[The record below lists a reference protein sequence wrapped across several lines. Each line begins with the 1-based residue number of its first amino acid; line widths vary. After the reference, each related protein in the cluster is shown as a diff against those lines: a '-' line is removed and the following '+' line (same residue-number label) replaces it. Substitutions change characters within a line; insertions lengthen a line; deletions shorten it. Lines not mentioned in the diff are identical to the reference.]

1 MHDVSML
8 YSFIMWAVIGGVLAV
23 IVALR
28 TLKPNPKGNSQATT
42 SEKNETVVME
52 SAYSRAWGG
61 VTSFFRRRF
70 LPEGLV
76 SVFGHVSRLQI
87 LVLSILLAYLL
98 VFS

>member
-1 MHDVSML
+1 
-8 YSFIMWAVIGGVLAV
+8 MWAVIGGVLA
-23 IVALR
+23 IFVALR
-28 TLKPNPKGNSQATT
+28 TLKPNPKGVSQVPI
-42 SEKNETVVME
+42 SEKNETIIME
-52 SAYSRAWGG
+52 SAYARAWGG
-61 VTSFFRRRF
+61 VTSFFRRRL